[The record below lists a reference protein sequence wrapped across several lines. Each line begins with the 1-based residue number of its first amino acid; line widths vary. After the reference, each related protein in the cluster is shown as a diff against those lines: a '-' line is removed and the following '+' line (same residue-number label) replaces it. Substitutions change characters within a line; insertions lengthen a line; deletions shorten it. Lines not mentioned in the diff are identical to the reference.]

1 MDFAITDRRLN
12 GDTQVVA
19 VTGEIDL
26 FTAPEFKQRVSAPI
40 DAGRSNVIVDLTA
53 TTFIDSS
60 SLGVLIGAHRR
71 LKLRGGSLV
80 VVCDNE
86 AIVKTFRITGLDGV
100 FTLGQVAG
108 RRARRRRRQRAAGE
122 APPRVSTGFPGSDAQ
137 SDFSR
142 ARRSR
147 LLADIGRR
155 LRREP
160 DDVAL
165 MLPFEEVVEALGRT
179 GQHDLGLQVVPL
191 DAIVGSVDRAV
202 DFDRGLR
209 PTSARLRSRWERI
222 AAAQRRGE
230 ALPPVSL
237 YKIGDLYFVRDG
249 HHRVSVAKSLGRTD
263 IDAYV
268 TEVETR
274 IPLGEETLVSDLPL
288 KDHERLF
295 RERVP
300 LPAEARERIKVS
312 ATRGTTAMLAEAV
325 EAWGFRA
332 MQNRGTYMDRVE
344 VARHWFTEE
353 YEPVVE
359 LLQGRRPDRPRARRR
374 PTRTCAS
381 PATATACCARTSGAT
396 RCSSSCAARTAA
408 ASGAAASR
416 RGSTAARG
424 LATQVRPAGR
434 AAAGPWGLRDAALRG
449 CALRTSGCGR
459 SSVANSLIWL
469 VSSDSST
476 SPPGLALLSAD
487 RRATTCWPS
496 PWLGRS
502 SMPESAAS
510 SSARPSRPPAP
521 SMSK

>member
-1 MDFAITDRRLN
+1 M
-12 GDTQVVA
+12 
-19 VTGEIDL
+19 
-26 FTAPEFKQRVSAPI
+26 PSA
-40 DAGRSNVIVDLTA
+40 R
-53 TTFIDSS
+53 
-60 SLGVLIGAHRR
+60 
-71 LKLRGGSLV
+71 
-80 VVCDNE
+80 
-86 AIVKTFRITGLDGV
+86 
-100 FTLGQVAG
+100 
-108 RRARRRRRQRAAGE
+108 AGE

-137 SDFSR
+137 SDFTR
-142 ARRSR
+142 ARRAR

-179 GQHDLGLQVVPL
+179 GQHDLGLQVVSL
-191 DAIVGSVDRAV
+191 DSIVGSVDRAV

-230 ALPPVSL
+230 AFPPVSL

-274 IPLGEETLVSDLPL
+274 IPLTQETLVSDLPL

-300 LPAEARERIKVS
+300 LPAAARERIKVS
-312 ATRGTTAMLAEAV
+312 DPWDYGVLAEAV

-332 MQNRGTYMDRVE
+332 MQNRGTYMDRAE

-359 LLQGRRPDRPRARRR
+359 LLKAGNLIAEDETETDAYLRVASDRYRVLRTHEWSDDVLDQLRHSERRHKWRRR
-374 PTRTCAS
+374 IPPRQQ
-381 PATATACCARTSGAT
+381 
-396 RCSSSCAARTAA
+396 
-408 ASGAAASR
+408 R
-416 RGSTAARG
+416 RKGS
-424 LATQVRPAGR
+424 
-434 AAAGPWGLRDAALRG
+434 
-449 CALRTSGCGR
+449 
-459 SSVANSLIWL
+459 
-469 VSSDSST
+469 
-476 SPPGLALLSAD
+476 
-487 RRATTCWPS
+487 
-496 PWLGRS
+496 
-502 SMPESAAS
+502 
-510 SSARPSRPPAP
+510 
-521 SMSK
+521 